1 MDFLKPQIT
10 VKEQQQCCVNGGIK
24 KSGLIKR
31 LENYEREKISQPKI
45 TNSATKQ
52 ESQLTEISIDT
63 ESIVSSQTIT
73 TNASENIKERKAR
86 ITKTWI
92 FRQQYDSH
100 LDYQIEDCWKFQQS
114 N

>member
-1 MDFLKPQIT
+1 MKA
-10 VKEQQQCCVNGGIK
+10 E
-24 KSGLIKR
+24 LIKR